1 MSMSM
6 SCFFLWGKG
15 EETLGIH
22 KPTGS
27 LISRSL
33 ACCSSTCAN
42 EGVAQRIGRSKRRG
56 ILILGKLA

>member
-1 MSMSM
+1 MSVYLLLI
-6 SCFFLWGKG
+6 CKGKG

-33 ACCSSTCAN
+33 ACCCSKCAI
-42 EGVAQRIGRSKRRG
+42 EGVAQRIGRSKRRA
-56 ILILGKLA
+56 IIIILGKLA